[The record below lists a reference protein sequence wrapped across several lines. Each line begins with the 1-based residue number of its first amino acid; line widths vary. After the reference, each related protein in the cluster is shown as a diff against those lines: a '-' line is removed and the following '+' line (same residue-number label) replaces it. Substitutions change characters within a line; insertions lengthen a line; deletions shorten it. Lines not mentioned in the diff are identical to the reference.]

1 MKNEMHDTE
10 KTRPGMVYISSIDK
24 WVAVTWWQMKS
35 YYYGVPIPQDVKV
48 NATTALFGGHIGD
61 KEWTN
66 FTRPNMIPKWHRS
79 LVYKVSLAVKPTA
92 EVKVV
97 DIFRALQLGELTIN
111 VRHQEPFIS
120 EPLSFFPVTIYG
132 EMAARENDLAAQVSL
147 PTTETGELDEQASK
161 AAMRAL
167 SKMAIPIDL
176 DDSVIIDGE
185 IDLRKELYGTPP
197 FVLYVILHTVTKIPL
212 RDSED

>member
-1 MKNEMHDTE
+1 MKDERHDRE
-10 KTRPGMVYISSIDK
+10 KHGPGVVYIDAINE
-24 WVAVTWWQMKS
+24 WVSLSWWEMKS
-35 YYYGVPIPQDVKV
+35 YYYGVPIPQDMEA
-48 NATTALFGGHIGD
+48 NMTAGLFGGHIGD

-92 EVKVV
+92 AVKVA

-132 EMAARENDLAAQVSL
+132 EMAACRIALFLDQFLHQLSLNRQDLEGSPSL
-147 PTTETGELDEQASK
+147 
-161 AAMRAL
+161 RAR
-167 SKMAIPIDL
+167 S
-176 DDSVIIDGE
+176 
-185 IDLRKELYGTPP
+185 
-197 FVLYVILHTVTKIPL
+197 
-212 RDSED
+212 